1 MVLESEV
8 CMAVVILVRHGQTDE
23 NVSGKISG
31 QGDAPLNA
39 SGREQAQLVAT
50 VLMPLGV
57 THLFASP
64 VARARQTAEVLAQH
78 LQLPIEAVADLRE
91 VEYGEWEGK
100 FFRDIRQHPIAHQVF
115 HDPVQA
121 VFPEGESLPAVQQRG
136 VQVLE
141 RLRRQHPHGVMA
153 LVSHGDVIRTVL
165 AHYLG
170 MPFNDYRRLQVDPG
184 SLSVLELFDDW
195 VCIKA
200 INFAPQLGKRWL
212 ESFYPTW
219 KQIQALAKTD
229 GHT

>member
-1 MVLESEV
+1 
-8 CMAVVILVRHGQTDE
+8 MAVVILVRHGQTDE
-23 NVSGKISG
+23 NVSGRISG

-39 SGREQAQLVAT
+39 SGREQAQLAAT
-50 VLMPLGV
+50 VLIPLGV

-78 LQLPIEAVADLRE
+78 LQLPIEEEADLRE

-100 FFRDIRQHPIAHQVF
+100 FFRDIRQHPMAHQVF
-115 HDPVQA
+115 HDPIQA

-141 RLRRQHPHGVMA
+141 RLRRQHPHGIMA

-165 AHYLG
+165 AYYLG
-170 MPFNDYRRLQVDPG
+170 MPFNDYRRLHVDPG
-184 SLSVLELFDDW
+184 ALSVLELFDDW
-195 VCIKA
+195 VCIKT
-200 INFAPQLGKRWL
+200 INFVPQIGKQWL

-219 KQIQALAKTD
+219 KQMQELAKID
-229 GHT
+229 GQT